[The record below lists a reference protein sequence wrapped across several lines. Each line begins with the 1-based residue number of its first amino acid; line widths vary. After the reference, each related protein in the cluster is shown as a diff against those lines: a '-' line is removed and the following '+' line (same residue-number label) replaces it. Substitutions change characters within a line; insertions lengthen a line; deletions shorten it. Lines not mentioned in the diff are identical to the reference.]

1 MSHTKVIISK
11 FRMTGGRV
19 TIGDAVTTMAT
30 AMVAELI
37 MVVGATAIY
46 LCAAP
51 LEIQISYEPLNHLF
65 RNPISTK

>member
-1 MSHTKVIISK
+1 
-11 FRMTGGRV
+11 MTGGRV

-51 LEIQISYEPLNHLF
+51 LEN
-65 RNPISTK
+65 TDM